1 MGWARAMRGDND
13 YPVTISSSFFNVEQF
28 QPFGTLQQGI
38 PLIASPNVSSGR
50 VPLARA
56 AVFAFPE
63 VGNVDRGYVQ
73 TWNVAFERRLPLDV
87 TADIAY
93 GGAKG
98 TGGDAPVDIKPPP
111 RFGSRPPRP

>member
-38 PLIASPNVSSGR
+38 PFIASPNVSSGR

-56 AVFAFPE
+56 AGFAFPE

-73 TWNVAFERRLPLDV
+73 TWNVAFERRLPLDG
-87 TADIAY
+87 TADIPPL
-93 GGAKG
+93 GAKG
-98 TGGDAPVDIKPPP
+98 TGGSPRVHIHPPTAPPGPPA
-111 RFGSRPPRP
+111 

>member
-38 PLIASPNVSSGR
+38 PFIASPDVSSGR

-56 AVFAFPE
+56 AGFAFPE

-73 TWNVAFERRLPLDV
+73 TWNVAFERRLPLAV
-87 TADIAY
+87 TAAIAS
-93 GGAKG
+93 
-98 TGGDAPVDIKPPP
+98 V
-111 RFGSRPPRP
+111 RPPWTAGSAL

>member
-38 PLIASPNVSSGR
+38 PFIASPNVSSGR

-56 AVFAFPE
+56 AGFAFPE

-73 TWNVAFERRLPLDV
+73 TWNVAFERRLPRGRA
-87 TADIAY
+87 ADQARARPQ
-93 GGAKG
+93 GGG
-98 TGGDAPVDIKPPP
+98 RVSPD
-111 RFGSRPPRP
+111 